1 MKYYLSITVEFD
13 EICENLILM
22 KVILISYLVHSRE
35 RGLGNILVVDLPHLC
50 HVGEAV
56 GAYGAEVVAGADKLV
71 EAGLADEKKLSMY
84 LKIT

>member
-1 MKYYLSITVEFD
+1 MQNPDGQQQLT
-13 EICENLILM
+13 
-22 KVILISYLVHSRE
+22 YLVHSRE

-84 LKIT
+84 LMKEISIL